1 MCITPDLDTQ
11 PPIKTLRSI
20 EGKVSYDTSNSN
32 VEAASIEENKI
43 VHLIS
48 RVGPSSETVR
58 GSHAPSRE
66 QDCGSMEIPLPYYK
80 WTRPS
85 PWSNSAGKRAFDC
98 GCVLLTL
105 PFWIPI
111 LFVVAL
117 AVRLTSRG
125 PILFLQQRVGR
136 YGRKFTILK
145 FRTMV
150 HAKKSAHHPIT
161 TAGNQPFTSIGSFLR
176 RWKLDELPQ
185 VLNVLLGQ
193 MSLVG
198 PRPKLPEHTVADLPC
213 RPGVTGAA
221 TFAFAQEEAELASLP
236 QGQLEKIYHMLVLPA
251 KHNLDVEYMAKATF
265 SSDLKLIFNSVVRR
279 WDCSF
284 LSRFADPANVR
295 MQSAGASAGVSK
307 APRNR
312 NSESAGRNVTTH
324 ISVEESASG

>member
-1 MCITPDLDTQ
+1 MN
-11 PPIKTLRSI
+11 
-20 EGKVSYDTSNSN
+20 YDTSDSN
-32 VEAASIEENKI
+32 VEAASIEEHKI
-43 VHLIS
+43 VCLMS
-48 RVGPSSETVR
+48 RGGNSGETVCS
-58 GSHAPSRE
+58 SHSAPTPD
-66 QDCGSMEIPLPYYK
+66 QICGSSDIPLPYCK
-80 WTRPS
+80 WTRLS
-85 PWSNSAGKRAFDC
+85 AWSNSAGKRAFDC

-105 PFWIPI
+105 PFWTPI

-117 AVRLTSRG
+117 AVRVTSRG

-136 YGRKFTILK
+136 YGREFTILK

-161 TAGNQPFTSIGSFLR
+161 TAGNQQFTPIGPFLR

-185 VLNVLLGQ
+185 VLNVLVGQ

-213 RPGVTGAA
+213 RPGVTGGA
-221 TFAFAQEEAELASLP
+221 TVAFAQEESELASLP

-251 KHNLDVEYMAKATF
+251 KHNMDVEYMAKATF

-284 LSRFADPANVR
+284 LRKFADPASVR
-295 MQSAGASAGVSK
+295 IQSIAGAGTGISK
-307 APRNR
+307 ALRNR
-312 NSESAGRNVTTH
+312 NSESASRNVTSH
-324 ISVEESASG
+324 ISIKESASG